1 LGGIVKEIVLSIVT
15 PCFNE
20 EETVEKCVVAVR
32 EIMASKFPNM
42 EYEHIFSDNSSTDG
56 TLSILKSLASTD
68 IRLKIVVNS
77 RNVGASRNIYRALR
91 NTSGKQVI
99 PMLPADL
106 QDPAEVIPLLVT
118 EHDKGNLI
126 VYGVRSSRQESL
138 SMRILRSI
146 YYKIIWKLSGS
157 RIPINSGE
165 FMLLDRKVV
174 DSILSAKD
182 TNPYVRGLVAQTGFK
197 SSSVSYTWVKRE
209 GGKSKSSFFVLIDTA
224 INGLVSTSRLPA
236 RIALLFG
243 FSFAIVGLIFGIVSA
258 LIILI
263 AGSDSPHGIPTIIIA
278 IFTLGGIQLFFLGL
292 IGEYVLSIH
301 GQVRP
306 EPEPVDVE
314 RINF

>member
-1 LGGIVKEIVLSIVT
+1 VSEIILSIVT
-15 PCFNE
+15 PCYNE
-20 EETVEKCVVAVR
+20 EETVEKCVLAVR
-32 EIMASKFPNM
+32 RIMSSKFPNM
-42 EYEHIFSDNSSTDG
+42 EYEHIFSDNSSTDK
-56 TLSILKSLASTD
+56 TLEVLKSLATNDS
-68 IRLKIVVNS
+68 RLKIVVNS
-77 RNVGASRNIYRALR
+77 RNIGASRNIYRALR
-91 NTSGKQVI
+91 HTSGRTVV

-106 QDPAEVIPLLVT
+106 QDPAEVIPLLVA
-118 EHDKGNLI
+118 EHEKGNKI
-126 VYGVRSSRQESL
+126 VYGVRSSRKESL
-138 SMRILRSI
+138 VMRILRSI

-165 FMLLDRKVV
+165 FMLLDRIVV
-174 DSILSAKD
+174 DSILSTKD
-182 TNPYVRGLVAQTGFK
+182 ANPYVRGLVAQTGFK

-243 FSFAIVGLIFGIVSA
+243 FFFATLGLIFGIASA
-258 LIILI
+258 LIILTS
-263 AGSDSPHGIPTIIIA
+263 GSDSPQGIPTIIIA

-306 EPEPVDVE
+306 EPDSVDVE

>member
-1 LGGIVKEIVLSIVT
+1 M
-15 PCFNE
+15 
-20 EETVEKCVVAVR
+20 AVR
-32 EIMASKFPNM
+32 RIMSSKFPNM
-42 EYEHIFSDNSSTDG
+42 EYEHIFSDNSSTDT
-56 TLSILKSLASTD
+56 TLEVLKSLASND
-68 IRLKIVVNS
+68 SRLKIVVNS
-77 RNVGASRNIYRALR
+77 RNIGASRNIYRALR
-91 NTSGKQVI
+91 HTSGRIVI

-106 QDPAEVIPLLVT
+106 QDPAEVIPLLIA
-118 EHDKGNLI
+118 EHEKGNKI

-138 SMRILRSI
+138 VMRILRSI

-165 FMLLDRKVV
+165 FMLLDRIVV
-174 DSILSAKD
+174 ESILSTKD
-182 TNPYVRGLVAQTGFK
+182 ANPYVRGLVAQTGFN

-243 FSFAIVGLIFGIVSA
+243 FFFASMGLIFGIASA
-258 LIILI
+258 LIIL
-263 AGSDSPHGIPTIIIA
+263 ASGSDSPQGIPTIIIA

-301 GQVRP
+301 GQIRP
-306 EPEPVDVE
+306 EPDSVDVE